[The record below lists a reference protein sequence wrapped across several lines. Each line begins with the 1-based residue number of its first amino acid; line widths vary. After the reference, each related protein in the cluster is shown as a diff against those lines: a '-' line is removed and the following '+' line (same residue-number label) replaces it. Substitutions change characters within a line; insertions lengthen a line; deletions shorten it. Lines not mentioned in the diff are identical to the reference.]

1 MKSSPFTIAALLG
14 FVGGFVDAA
23 GYLGLG
29 GLFTTHVTGNL
40 AVLGAR
46 LARQEMHGGAAGI
59 AFIPIFA
66 AAALVAGVI
75 ARAARK
81 RRFGDA
87 PALLFTESAVLWLTA
102 LAGYFVSDALART
115 QTAAITLV
123 GSMAVVAMGMQN
135 GMMREAFGGHAPTT
149 VMTGN
154 VTQLSLD
161 LLELVRIPR
170 THAELRVRFRCGG
183 GRLIGKHRGNGFRRD
198 PCRSAFGA
206 RRDYSSRPPAGC
218 SAGARMNGYSALVAL
233 NPVPAARRERVQA

>member
-1 MKSSPFTIAALLG
+1 VKSSPFTIAALLG

-46 LARQEMHGGAAGI
+46 LAQRQMHGGAAGI

-66 AAALVAGVI
+66 AAAIVAGVI
-75 ARAARK
+75 ARSARK

-102 LAGYFVSDALART
+102 LAGHFVSDALART
-115 QTAAITLV
+115 ETAAITLV

-135 GMMREAFGGHAPTT
+135 GMMREAFGGQAPTT

-170 THAELRVRFRCGG
+170 TRVELRGTVMARIRKSSAA
-183 GRLIGKHRGNGFRRD
+183 LMGFVL
-198 PCRSAFGA
+198 GA
-206 RRDYSSRPPAGC
+206 A
-218 SAGARMNGYSALVAL
+218 AGASLESIAGMVSVM
-233 NPVPAARRERVQA
+233 VPAAVLLALGATTLHQRLRGAPLARG

>member
-1 MKSSPFTIAALLG
+1 VKSSPFTIAALLG

-170 THAELRVRFRCGG
+170 THAELRGTVMARIRKSSAA
-183 GRLIGKHRGNGFRRD
+183 LMGFV
-198 PCRSAFGA
+198 FGA
-206 RRDYSSRPPAGC
+206 A
-218 SAGARMNGYSALVAL
+218 AGASLESIAGMVSVGI
-233 NPVPAARRERVQA
+233 PAAVLLALGATTLHDRLRAAPLAQG